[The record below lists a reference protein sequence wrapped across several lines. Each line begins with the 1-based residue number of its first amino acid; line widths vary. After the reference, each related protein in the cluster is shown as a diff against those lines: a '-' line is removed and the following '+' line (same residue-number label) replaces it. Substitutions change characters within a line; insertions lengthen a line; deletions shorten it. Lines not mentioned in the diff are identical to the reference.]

1 VKTTGLLSSM
11 LGATDTTRSP
21 DVAPVGIVIVIDVLL
36 QELIVTAEPLSSTT
50 LLPCEAPNPVPEIT
64 TWLPTEP
71 VVAETPVI
79 AGAGL
84 AVVLTDT
91 LSNVSVYVFV
101 VLPLLTASPM

>member
-1 VKTTGLLSSM
+1 M

-21 DVAPVGIVIVIDVLL
+21 DVAPVGIVTVIDVPL
-36 QELIVTAEPLSSTT
+36 QELIVSAEPLSSTT

-71 VVAETPVI
+71 VVAETLVI
-79 AGAGL
+79 KGAGL